1 MIVCST
7 GYDLNSTIHQSLA
20 ECLCVVNNILL
31 VNLKFRLQCLFE
43 ADCLSCDHMHQ
54 WSALNTWEDCFVKVI
69 LVRNFLTAQNHSASR
84 SAQCLVCR
92 GRHNVCIW
100 NWAWM
105 KSCCHKSCNMCH
117 INHEHCTTC
126 VCDLTEFLEINS
138 SRISGCSCNDHFRF
152 TFHCNLFHFIII
164 NKSLIIDTIWYYM
177 EIASGKIDRRTMCQ
191 MSAMV

>member
-43 ADCLSCDHMHQ
+43 ADCLGCDHMHQ
-54 WSALNTWEDCFVKVI
+54 WSALNTREDCFVKVI

-84 SAQCLVCR
+84 SAQCLMRRCR
-92 GRHNVCIW
+92 HYMSIR

-105 KSCCHKSCNMCH
+105 KSCCHKSCNMRH
-117 INHEHCTTC
+117 IDHEHCTTC
-126 VCDLTEFLEINS
+126 VCDLTESLEING
-138 SRISGCSCNDHFRF
+138 SRISGCPCNDHFWF
-152 TFHCNLFHFIII
+152 TFHCKLFHFIII
-164 NKSLIIDTIWYYM
+164 NESLVIDTIWYYM
-177 EIASGKIDRRTMCQ
+177 KITSGKIDRRTMCQ
-191 MSAMV
+191 MSTMV